1 MGSVDDL
8 GHHATFVSTYLL
20 RLVNS
25 SPDASFF
32 EVREVLISRIRGRKT
47 GIHWTMMVPT
57 ISDEYQMLE
66 WALRQKYHSSF
77 WLPSSFQPVRMADIT
92 ATTIP

>member
-1 MGSVDDL
+1 MVTPFGW
-8 GHHATFVSTYLL
+8 TYLL
-20 RLVNS
+20 RLVSS
-25 SPDASFF
+25 SPDDASFF
-32 EVREVLISRIRGRKT
+32 DVREVLMSRRRGRRT

-77 WLPSSFQPVRMADIT
+77 SLPSSFQLVRTAEIT
-92 ATTIP
+92 ATIIPWVWLVT